1 MFTAWVKNE
10 YGDLVKQYDDCMNI
24 SVLPEH
30 DMELK
35 FPDIIDSI
43 GVRSNYI
50 CLVDSSGRHF
60 YPLYVYSVEIG
71 QGGAVMDLLFL
82 IKVFLVL
89 GCIDYIINMGILFK
103 EYRAIKKHRKI
114 KRIGEEHERT
124 GNNAET

>member
-24 SVLPEH
+24 LVLPEH

>member
-1 MFTAWVKNE
+1 MYIVKCNRTKQKNVFPSPNVWTGNHKTNVQAEQYYKTKRIGKTMFTAWVKNE

-71 QGGAVMDLLFL
+71 
-82 IKVFLVL
+82 
-89 GCIDYIINMGILFK
+89 
-103 EYRAIKKHRKI
+103 
-114 KRIGEEHERT
+114 
-124 GNNAET
+124 